1 MLTHFNVL
9 DARGAIGVSERSHY
23 IQRVRNLSK
32 QVAISQ
38 YKKREELGF
47 PILARR
53 GGINA

>member
-1 MLTHFNVL
+1 MQEELLGFQKEATIFK
-9 DARGAIGVSERSHY
+9 
-23 IQRVRNLSK
+23 VRNLSK